1 MERSHR
7 TDKQEFYQL
16 LTYTDDVDLHAKLAE
31 WENFYNRGGPRNS
44 DRLLRWIPTSEW
56 RDRNHAETE
65 KYPAELKARVAL
77 QALRGE
83 QTMAELS
90 SRYKIHPNLIANWK
104 KKAQEALVDVFSDH
118 QQRREASRDA
128 EIQEL
133 RAKVGELVIEK
144 DFLSKAFG
152 R

>member
-1 MERSHR
+1 MQKR
-7 TDKQEFYQL
+7 K
-16 LTYTDDVDLHAKLAE
+16 
-31 WENFYNRGGPRNS
+31 
-44 DRLLRWIPTSEW
+44 
-56 RDRNHAETE
+56 

-83 QTMAELS
+83 QTMAE
-90 SRYKIHPNLIANWK
+90 LIANWK

-144 DFLSKAFG
+144 DVLSKAFG

>member
-1 MERSHR
+1 MQKR
-7 TDKQEFYQL
+7 K
-16 LTYTDDVDLHAKLAE
+16 
-31 WENFYNRGGPRNS
+31 
-44 DRLLRWIPTSEW
+44 
-56 RDRNHAETE
+56 

-104 KKAQEALVDVFSDH
+104 KKAQQEALVDVFSDH

-144 DFLSKAFG
+144 EFLSKAFG

>member
-1 MERSHR
+1 MQKR
-7 TDKQEFYQL
+7 K
-16 LTYTDDVDLHAKLAE
+16 
-31 WENFYNRGGPRNS
+31 
-44 DRLLRWIPTSEW
+44 
-56 RDRNHAETE
+56 

-118 QQRREASRDA
+118 QQRPRGVSRCGDSGAGERRSASSSSRRIFCPRPSA
-128 EIQEL
+128 VES
-133 RAKVGELVIEK
+133 R
-144 DFLSKAFG
+144 SKANG
-152 R
+152 

>member
-1 MERSHR
+1 MQKR
-7 TDKQEFYQL
+7 K
-16 LTYTDDVDLHAKLAE
+16 
-31 WENFYNRGGPRNS
+31 
-44 DRLLRWIPTSEW
+44 
-56 RDRNHAETE
+56 

-90 SRYKIHPNLIANWK
+90 SRYKIHPNLI
-104 KKAQEALVDVFSDH
+104 SRTG
-118 QQRREASRDA
+118 RRKPRRRLWTSSRTTSSA
-128 EIQEL
+128 ERRLAMRRFREL

-144 DFLSKAFG
+144 DCLSKAFG

>member
-1 MERSHR
+1 MKLVLEPQRQPTRKPHVVEVLEIEIQHALSRRHR
-7 TDKQEFYQL
+7 A
-16 LTYTDDVDLHAKLAE
+16 DVAQVDPGTNVVAE
-31 WENFYNRGGPRNS
+31 EP
-44 DRLLRWIPTSEW
+44 
-56 RDRNHAETE
+56 
-65 KYPAELKARVAL
+65 PAELKARVAL

>member
-1 MERSHR
+1 M
-7 TDKQEFYQL
+7 T
-16 LTYTDDVDLHAKLAE
+16 A
-31 WENFYNRGGPRNS
+31 
-44 DRLLRWIPTSEW
+44 
-56 RDRNHAETE
+56 
-65 KYPAELKARVAL
+65 
-77 QALRGE
+77 
-83 QTMAELS
+83 LS
-90 SRYKIHPNLIANWK
+90 SRYKIHANLITKWK
-104 KKAQEALVDVFSDH
+104 KRAQEGLVEVFSER

>member
-1 MERSHR
+1 M
-7 TDKQEFYQL
+7 TK
-16 LTYTDDVDLHAKLAE
+16 K
-31 WENFYNRGGPRNS
+31 RN
-44 DRLLRWIPTSEW
+44 
-56 RDRNHAETE
+56 

-77 QALRGE
+77 EALRGE
-83 QTMAELS
+83 QTMAALS
-90 SRYKIHPNLIANWK
+90 SRYKIHPNLIASWK
-104 KKAQEALVDVFSDH
+104 KKAQEGMVEVFSDR

-133 RAKVGELVIEK
+133 RAKVGELVIEQ

>member
-1 MERSHR
+1 MKRR
-7 TDKQEFYQL
+7 K
-16 LTYTDDVDLHAKLAE
+16 
-31 WENFYNRGGPRNS
+31 
-44 DRLLRWIPTSEW
+44 
-56 RDRNHAETE
+56 

-77 QALRGE
+77 EALRGD

-90 SRYKIHPNLIANWK
+90 SRYKVHPNLITNWK
-104 KKAQEALVDVFSDH
+104 KKAREGLVDVFSDR
-118 QQRREASRDA
+118 QQRREASRDV

>member
-1 MERSHR
+1 MGTVSVELSSRHSR
-7 TDKQEFYQL
+7 FSL
-16 LTYTDDVDLHAKLAE
+16 WAG
-31 WENFYNRGGPRNS
+31 RGGPRNS

-56 RDRNHAETE
+56 RDRNHAKRK

-90 SRYKIHPNLIANWK
+90 SRYDPPEPDRELEEESPGGACGR
-104 KKAQEALVDVFSDH
+104 LDH

>member
-1 MERSHR
+1 MNHEPGFHLSCDEHLS
-7 TDKQEFYQL
+7 EG
-16 LTYTDDVDLHAKLAE
+16 
-31 WENFYNRGGPRNS
+31 WGP
-44 DRLLRWIPTSEW
+44 P
-56 RDRNHAETE
+56 
-65 KYPAELKARVAL
+65 
-77 QALRGE
+77 
-83 QTMAELS
+83 LS

-118 QQRREASRDA
+118 QQRREASHDA

>member
-1 MERSHR
+1 MKKR
-7 TDKQEFYQL
+7 K
-16 LTYTDDVDLHAKLAE
+16 
-31 WENFYNRGGPRNS
+31 
-44 DRLLRWIPTSEW
+44 
-56 RDRNHAETE
+56 

-77 QALRGE
+77 EALRGE
-83 QTMAELS
+83 HTMTALS
-90 SRYKIHPNLIANWK
+90 SRYKIHANLITKWK
-104 KKAQEALVDVFSDH
+104 KRAQEGLVDIFSER

>member
-1 MERSHR
+1 MRKR
-7 TDKQEFYQL
+7 K
-16 LTYTDDVDLHAKLAE
+16 
-31 WENFYNRGGPRNS
+31 
-44 DRLLRWIPTSEW
+44 
-56 RDRNHAETE
+56 

-77 QALRGE
+77 EALRGE
-83 QTMAELS
+83 QTMSELS
-90 SRYKIHPNLIANWK
+90 VRYKSHSNLIANWK
-104 KKAQEALVDVFSDH
+104 KKAQEGLVDVFSDR